1 MSLNKEPTNTH
12 EAQQLA
18 LAMQEY
24 IEASFAERS
33 AREKFEGHSWDYHGH
48 RLILERD
55 KSADVFTEKLNNY
68 VDSRICLALADIR
81 KNLASKYPS

>member
-12 EAQQLA
+12 EAQQLE

-33 AREKFEGHSWDYHGH
+33 AREKFDGHSWDHFGR

-55 KSADVFTEKLNNY
+55 ESAGVFTEKLNNY
-68 VDSRICLALADIR
+68 VDNRISLALADIR
-81 KNLASKYPS
+81 RNLISKYSQ